1 MKIMTLEWLGLASF
15 KMGKLALNGWNMD
28 WVGGKVSIDCM
39 GLGMNRLQDL
49 SLPSKERRIRPTYN
63 YFLCLFSALSGMVL
77 NERVLRWCYER

>member
-1 MKIMTLEWLGLASF
+1 
-15 KMGKLALNGWNMD
+15 MGKLALNGWNMD

-49 SLPSKERRIRPTYN
+49 SLPSKERRVRSTYN
-63 YFLCLFSALSGMVL
+63 YFFCLFSALSGMVL